1 MERPVFGPPNL
12 FHQRLGNILD
22 EAEMLKS
29 GLSDYKQQGI
39 SKQDSLQNVDNMEV
53 SIKRKMSN
61 GLLSPVPTLQVWH
74 IDFDMTLWDM
84 NSKLIYS
91 I

>member
-84 NSKLIYS
+84 NLELIYS